1 MTVNAQDLGAN
12 LGEWNALVRRARM
25 ADRQKLAALTVSS
38 YADPDGTGIRLTPPR
53 LAVDLGISYSTARR
67 YLTWLR
73 EVGLIEL
80 TRAGNR
86 RLGTASEYR
95 LIIGPNIMEHLDVLS
110 PTEVRE
116 RMDGMRESE
125 REGTRSRLD
134 KMHGSDQRSPK
145 ASVNEPSETPE
156 KTESAGDQRSSRAS
170 VRNGINAQTEDDQR
184 SLLDEQH
191 TFPYAPTRIDL
202 PSRADDEDLGT
213 DVTGPRAKPD
223 EDPNPDP
230 SSPPKKCPDG
240 LSSATRPDGKPEC
253 PICRRRASRPGIE
266 VPPPPEE
273 RLATVTQLRPRRLA

>member
-1 MTVNAQDLGAN
+1 MTINAQDIGAN

-53 LAVDLGISYSTARR
+53 LAVDLGVSYSTARR
-67 YLTWLR
+67 YLSWLR

-95 LIIGPNIMEHLDVLS
+95 LIIGPDVMEHLDVLS
-110 PTEVRE
+110 PSEVRA
-116 RMDGMRESE
+116 RMEGMRESE
-125 REGTRSRLD
+125 REHTRDRLD
-134 KMHGSDQRSPK
+134 KMNAQNQRSAK

-156 KTESAGDQRSSRAS
+156 SAESAGDQRSSKVSAKDR
-170 VRNGINAQTEDDQR
+170 INAQTRGDQR
-184 SLLDEQH
+184 SALGEQH

-213 DVTGPRAKPD
+213 AVTGSRASP
-223 EDPNPDP
+223 EPTP
-230 SSPPKKCPDG
+230 SPKKCPDG

-273 RLATVTQLRPRRLA
+273 RLATVTQLRPRRPA

>member
-1 MTVNAQDLGAN
+1 MTINAQDLGAN

-53 LAVDLGISYSTARR
+53 LGVDLGVSYSTARR
-67 YLTWLR
+67 YLSWLR

-95 LIIGPNIMEHLDVLS
+95 LIIGPDVMEHIDVLS
-110 PTEVRE
+110 PSEVRA

-125 REGTRSRLD
+125 REHTRDRLD
-134 KMHGSDQRSPK
+134 RMNAQNQRSTK
-145 ASVNEPSETPE
+145 ASVNEPSEAP
-156 KTESAGDQRSSRAS
+156 ESAESTGDQRSAKVS
-170 VRNGINAQTEDDQR
+170 VEGGINAQTGVDQR
-184 SLLDEQH
+184 SPLGEQH
-191 TFPYAPTRIDL
+191 TFLYAPTRIDL
-202 PSRADDEDLGT
+202 PSRADDEDLRT
-213 DVTGPRAKPD
+213 AVTGPRA
-223 EDPNPDP
+223 
-230 SSPPKKCPDG
+230 SPEEPTPAPKRCPDG
-240 LSSATRPDGKPEC
+240 LSAATRPDGKPEC

-273 RLATVTQLRPRRLA
+273 RLATVTQLRPRRPA